1 MNPATIEEPAV
12 NQERSQA
19 DRRTQAGERSQVSGA
34 PWRRCGSQIAHEGF
48 QATSAPGQEGYA
60 GPSARA
66 AITATVLLELP
77 AESYRLVP
85 NILHHSASQRT
96 YNSRICIAWPSLNT
110 AGDCRGRRGR
120 PAECPHANVSMR
132 VICMRSRLW
141 SRTRPVRRFVGA
153 DPRGTAAAS
162 AGAEEAGEQRSL
174 AARL

>member
-1 MNPATIEEPAV
+1 MAASGRNQAVNPATIEEPAV

-66 AITATVLLELP
+66 AITASVP
-77 AESYRLVP
+77 AASYRLVP

-110 AGDCRGRRGR
+110 AGESIDAPEISSEHDSIGNLECRPGGK
-120 PAECPHANVSMR
+120 CHHANGHGS
-132 VICMRSRLW
+132 
-141 SRTRPVRRFVGA
+141 
-153 DPRGTAAAS
+153 
-162 AGAEEAGEQRSL
+162 E
-174 AARL
+174 